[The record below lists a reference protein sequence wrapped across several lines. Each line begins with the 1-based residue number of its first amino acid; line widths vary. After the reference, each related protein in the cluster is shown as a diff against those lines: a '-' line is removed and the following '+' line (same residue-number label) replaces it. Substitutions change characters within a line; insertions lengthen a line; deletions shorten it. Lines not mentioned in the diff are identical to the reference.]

1 MDPWPNFFPPL
12 LREDHS
18 MIPLVILL
26 GVFLTVLL
34 VGVAQFNRLVRSRQM
49 AQEGLSGIDV
59 QLKRRADLIPNL
71 IEAVKGYMGHERGV
85 LEKVTEL
92 RAQSLQA
99 GSLAEK
105 GQVEGMLSRALGNL
119 FAVAEN
125 YPDLKASQNFLDLQK
140 SLADIEEQIQLSRRY
155 YNGAVRNL
163 NILVDSFPSNIVARM
178 FGFTSM
184 EYFELEDQADRAVP
198 KVSFP

>member
-1 MDPWPNFFPPL
+1 
-12 LREDHS
+12 
-18 MIPLVILL
+18 MIPLLIILAVVLTVFLL
-26 GVFLTVLL
+26 GVT
-34 VGVAQFNRLVRSRQM
+34 QYNRLVRSRQM

-71 IEAVKGYMGHERGV
+71 LEAVKGYMGHEAQV
-85 LEKVTEL
+85 LEKVTDL
-92 RAQSLQA
+92 RAKSLQA
-99 GSLAEK
+99 GSVAEK
-105 GQVEGMLSRALGNL
+105 GQVEGLLSRALGNL

-140 SLADIEEQIQLSRRY
+140 SLADVEEQIQLSRRY
-155 YNGAVRNL
+155 YNGAARNL

-178 FGFTSM
+178 FGFTSV

-198 KVSFP
+198 RVSFG

>member
-1 MDPWPNFFPPL
+1 
-12 LREDHS
+12 
-18 MIPLVILL
+18 MIPLLIILAVILTVFLL
-26 GVFLTVLL
+26 GVT
-34 VGVAQFNRLVRSRQM
+34 QYNRLVRSRQM

-71 IEAVKGYMGHERGV
+71 LEAVKGYMGHERQV

-92 RAQSLQA
+92 RAKSLQA
-99 GSLAEK
+99 GTVAEK
-105 GQVEGMLSRALGNL
+105 GQVEGLLSRALGNL

-125 YPDLKASQNFLDLQK
+125 YPDLKASQNFIELQN
-140 SLADIEEQIQLSRRY
+140 SLADVEEQIQLSRRY

-198 KVSFP
+198 KVSFG